1 MSAKN
6 PSDCSALYMY
16 IETVAVDRGVIK
28 KAQKLC
34 FLVFPSHLENALPVP
49 IAEVE
54 CEVRGAARKEF
65 PFSFLYM
72 GALLRFSG

>member
-1 MSAKN
+1 MSAKS
-6 PSDCSALYMY
+6 PSDCSAVGMY

-34 FLVFPSHLENALPVP
+34 FLFFPSHLESALPVP
-49 IAEVE
+49 IAEVG
-54 CEVRGAARKEF
+54 CEVRGTARKEF

-72 GALLRFSG
+72 GALLRASG